1 MSLSS
6 PPASSNL
13 EEAPAASAVSPDAP
27 HHHEVQEVAGQAYT
41 AVETGGA
48 VALGVI
54 ALLIAG
60 LMPLLLS
67 ALAEEHRLSAS
78 GIGLTAMLE
87 ALSTGLVTGVAG
99 IVLKPKRLRLIAA
112 VASALVVVANLATMG
127 ASGSGVMLVR
137 TLTGIPEGIMLWIA
151 IGLISRTQTPE
162 RWAAVLFTGMGF
174 TQLVAATALSGW
186 VLPRFGANGGYL
198 FVAATMLLALPAA
211 LVIPHAFGA
220 TPGSEPGGGGGAPP
234 LRGWIAL
241 AGTLGFAAPIAA
253 VAVYVVPLAGQAGL
267 SIATGRTAVSAN
279 LGCQLLGGALA
290 TVLAGRVR
298 YIGVFWTCTVALL
311 VVWAVYA
318 TRAPAALFVAVTG
331 VSGFCSGFG
340 APFLVPM
347 TIEADPSRRAAMQSG
362 AAQILAA
369 ALGPLLAALVVGEKD
384 VHGVLYMSVAL
395 ALFALVVVT
404 GLHRTAHAARLRG
417 S

>member
-1 MSLSS
+1 MN
-6 PPASSNL
+6 ASRL
-13 EEAPAASAVSPDAP
+13 EDSAP
-27 HHHEVQEVAGQAYT
+27 HHGVAEVAGEDFTPLET
-41 AVETGGA
+41 AGA
-48 VALGVI
+48 IWLGVV

-67 ALAEEHRLSAS
+67 TLTEEHRLTAS
-78 GIGLTAMLE
+78 GIGLSAMLE
-87 ALSTGLVTGVAG
+87 ALTTGLVTGLAG
-99 IVLKPKRLRLIAA
+99 IVLKPNRLRLVAMLASVAVILADAA
-112 VASALVVVANLATMG
+112 TVL
-127 ASGSGVMLVR
+127 ASGVSVIAVRGLAGVAEGLV
-137 TLTGIPEGIMLWIA
+137 LWIG
-151 IGLISRTQTPE
+151 IGLIARARTPE